1 MSPQSATFFRG
12 NEQLIYTRWE
22 TIPRALKA
30 EEGQW
35 VYLGPN
41 GSRWD
46 LYGRHAGRQGVR
58 LVQEMSGAWHLPF
71 EHLFTESAYQVGAT
85 YERSNINK
93 RLINFGVA
101 LGGPQYT
108 SQAYRAIEANWWD
121 AWPHDTPG
129 WLGRCTRFS
138 GWRWTQVQL
147 AKQVDTTVKMDPVA
161 YQNNV
166 MQWDMQIV
174 APKPWY
180 AKRTLVESWKPNTSA
195 VSSGGVSGVF
205 PDDAGVYPSTLFSP
219 SNIVS
224 PGRGFDENI
233 FVMANRG
240 QLPAW
245 PLFLY
250 SGPGRAWI
258 QDGMTTRMVELPLLS
273 EDDGYVLV
281 DTDPAN
287 RTLTGSTD
295 PIDNIFFDIIRSSRI
310 LDFFLHDIAA
320 LGLPVWRRANNIRF
334 TSQIPPRTVANLK
347 VRHDNANGSITM
359 LLPQRYIRPS

>member
-22 TIPRALKA
+22 TIPRSLKA

-58 LVQEMSGAWHLPF
+58 LAQKMGGAWHLPF
-71 EHLFTESAYQVGAT
+71 EHLFTESAYQVGST

-93 RLINFGVA
+93 RVINFGVV
-101 LGGPQYT
+101 LGGPQYR

-129 WLGRCTRFS
+129 WLGRCTRFG
-138 GWRWTQVQL
+138 GWRWAQVML
-147 AKQVDTTVKMDPVA
+147 AQPIQTDVTMDPVA
-161 YQNNV
+161 YQNNT

-180 AKRTLVESWKPNTSA
+180 AKRTLVESWKPNAATVTS
-195 VSSGGVSGVF
+195 
-205 PDDAGVYPSTLFSP
+205 
-219 SNIVS
+219 
-224 PGRGFDENI
+224 RGFDENI

-240 QLPAW
+240 QLPQW
-245 PLFLY
+245 PIFLY
-250 SGPGRAWI
+250 SGPGRAWVE
-258 QDGMTTRMVELPLLS
+258 DGMTNRMVQLPLLS
-273 EDDGYVLV
+273 AEDGYVLV

-295 PIDNIFFDIIRSSRI
+295 PIDNIFYDVVRSSRI

-334 TSQIPPRTVANLK
+334 VSQIPSRTVTNLK
-347 VRHDNANGSITM
+347 VRHDNANGSVTM